1 MNPVPT
7 FRSQQGIS
15 LLETMIAVLVLAIG
29 LLGVAG
35 LQTMNL
41 KNSQSAH
48 QRTMAV
54 MLAGSMAERIR
65 ANAVLART
73 GVFAQ
78 AKTCNTINLGGSI
91 QNVERTQWIN
101 ELKLALGAATSSCG
115 EVSYDGANRIYTI
128 VVSWDDSRALGGLSE
143 MTIRQQ
149 VRIL

>member
-1 MNPVPT
+1 MNPVST
-7 FRSQQGIS
+7 LKTQQGIS

-65 ANAVLART
+65 ANALLART
-73 GVFAQ
+73 GVYVL
-78 AKTCNTINLGGSI
+78 AKTCNTISLNGSI
-91 QNVERTQWIN
+91 QNVERTQWMN
-101 ELKLALGAATSSCG
+101 ELKLALGAAATSCG

-128 VVSWDDSRALGGLSE
+128 VVSWDDSRALGGLAV
-143 MTIRQQ
+143 MTLRQQ
-149 VRIL
+149 VRI

>member
-1 MNPVPT
+1 MNARST
-7 FRSQQGIS
+7 FRQQQGIS

-41 KNSQSAH
+41 KNSHSAH

-54 MLAGSMAERIR
+54 MLTGSMAERIR

-73 GVFAQ
+73 GVFVLG
-78 AKTCNTINLGGSI
+78 KTCDAINLSGSI
-91 QNVERTQWIN
+91 QSVERTQWIA
-101 ELKLALGAATSSCG
+101 ELKLALGAATTSCG

-128 VVSWDDSRALGGLSE
+128 IVSWDDSRALGGLAV
-143 MTIRQQ
+143 MTLRQQ
-149 VRIL
+149 VRI

>member
-1 MNPVPT
+1 MNPVST
-7 FRSQQGIS
+7 FKTQQGIS

-73 GVFAQ
+73 GVYVL
-78 AKTCNTINLGGSI
+78 AKTCNTISLSGSI
-91 QNVERTQWIN
+91 QSVERTQWIN

-115 EVSYDGANRIYTI
+115 EVTYDGANRTYTI
-128 VVSWDDSRALGGLSE
+128 VVSWDDSRALGGLSV
-143 MTIRQQ
+143 MTLRQQ
-149 VRIL
+149 VRI